1 MFWWNHCLNKFK
13 KQKKGQWEN
22 PNLTSQTKKKSQT
35 VAKKKTRD
43 QLSAL
48 AELILKLQTNRPE
61 LWHAIF

>member
-1 MFWWNHCLNKFK
+1 MGKPKPNQLN
-13 KQKKGQWEN
+13 
-22 PNLTSQTKKKSQT
+22 KKSQT

-48 AELILKLQTNRPE
+48 AELIIKLQKNRPE